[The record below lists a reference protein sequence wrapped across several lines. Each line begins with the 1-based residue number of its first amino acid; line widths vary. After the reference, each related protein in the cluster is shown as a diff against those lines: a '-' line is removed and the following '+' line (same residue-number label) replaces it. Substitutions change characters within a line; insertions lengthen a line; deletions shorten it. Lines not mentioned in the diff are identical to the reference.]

1 MERFGENELTHFNA
15 QGHAHMVDVTEK
27 QVTSRKAVAI
37 GLVRMKKETLDII
50 RSGNVKKGDVLSVA
64 QIAGIMAAKRTWEMI
79 PMCHPIPLTGID
91 IRFQFLEEDAIR
103 IEATV
108 KSEGKTGVEMEALTA
123 VQVAGLT
130 IYDMVKAIDK
140 EIILGPTQLLFK
152 EGGKSGI
159 FRRQADER
167 GFDHD
172 EG

>member
-1 MERFGENELTHFNA
+1 MENIGDHVLTHFNA

-27 QVTSRKAVAI
+27 QVTSRKAVAT
-37 GLVRMKKETLDII
+37 GLIRMKKETLDII
-50 RSGNVKKGDVLSVA
+50 RSGKVKKGDVLSVA
-64 QIAGIMAAKRTWEMI
+64 QVAGIMAAKKTWEII

-91 IRFQFLEEDAIR
+91 IRFQFLEEDTIR

-108 KSEGKTGVEMEALTA
+108 KTDGKTGVEMEALTA

-159 FRRQADER
+159 FRRHVDER
-167 GFDHD
+167 GVVH
-172 EG
+172 EEE